1 MINWL
6 SITNVENTC
15 ISHQYVR
22 HSKPVAVQCRNE
34 IHALYPTRFSTF
46 TPKCILHK
54 IAPLMR
60 LSLIHVTILN
70 LAWYKQIVY
79 SRLFLSSDSSGIIGF
94 VGIFFFAIKIL
105 FTTMLSSH
113 FLFAAKNIRGN
124 KALLLFTENKF
135 YFFVGILIFILTIN
149 SVFGE

>member
-1 MINWL
+1 MYIP
-6 SITNVENTC
+6 SICQTFKAR
-15 ISHQYVR
+15 S
-22 HSKPVAVQCRNE
+22 SKCRNE
-34 IHALYPTRFSTF
+34 IHAFYPTWFPTF

-60 LSLIHVTILN
+60 LRLLHVTILN

-94 VGIFFFAIKIL
+94 VGISFLIKIL
-105 FTTMLSSH
+105 FTTKLSSH

-124 KALLLFTENKF
+124 KALLLLTENKF

>member
-1 MINWL
+1 MIINYKCWKHMYIS
-6 SITNVENTC
+6 SICQTFKA
-15 ISHQYVR
+15 IS
-22 HSKPVAVQCRNE
+22 SKCRNE
-34 IHALYPTRFSTF
+34 IHALYPTWFPTF

-94 VGIFFFAIKIL
+94 VGIFFFFAIKIL
-105 FTTMLSSH
+105 FPTKLSSH

-124 KALLLFTENKF
+124 KALLLLTENKF
-135 YFFVGILIFILTIN
+135 YIFVGILIFILIT
-149 SVFGE
+149 

>member
-1 MINWL
+1 MIINYKCWKYMYIS
-6 SITNVENTC
+6 SIC
-15 ISHQYVR
+15 QIFKARS
-22 HSKPVAVQCRNE
+22 SKCRNE
-34 IHALYPTRFSTF
+34 IHALYATWFSTF

-79 SRLFLSSDSSGIIGF
+79 SRLFLSSDSSGGIIGF
-94 VGIFFFAIKIL
+94 CWDFFFAIKIL

-124 KALLLFTENKF
+124 KALLLLTENKF
-135 YFFVGILIFILTIN
+135 YLFVGILIFILT
-149 SVFGE
+149 